1 MPANQRRPYLLAYD
15 IADPKRLVRV
25 HRTVRSSGMALQYS
39 VFLVVG
45 TTRDLDQLLAAL
57 DDIIKPSR
65 DDIRVY
71 PLPMQFDAD
80 QYGRQWLP
88 GGIDLPSDA
97 SLTQA
102 LLAMVAEQDR
112 RAAEEPP
119 ARSKHK
125 GRPGR
130 PLNRSR

>member
-15 IADPKRLVRV
+15 IADPKRLTRV

-45 TTRDLDQLLAAL
+45 TTRDLDRLLADL
-57 DDIIKPSR
+57 DAIIQPAR

-71 PLPMQFDAD
+71 PLPMQFDAE

-88 GGIDLPSDA
+88 GGIDIPTDA

-102 LLAMVAEQDR
+102 LLALVAKQER
-112 RAAEEPP
+112 RAAEQQP
-119 ARSKHK
+119 ARGKQRK
-125 GRPGR
+125 Q
-130 PLNRSR
+130 SRHPRTQR

>member
-25 HRTVRSSGMALQYS
+25 HRTVRGSGMALQYS

-57 DDIIKPSR
+57 DEIIKPSR

-71 PLPMQFDAD
+71 PLPMQFDAE

-88 GGIDLPSDA
+88 GGVDLPTDA

-112 RAAEEPP
+112 RAADEQP
-119 ARSKHK
+119 ARSKRK

-130 PLNRSR
+130 HTKRSH

>member
-1 MPANQRRPYLLAYD
+1 MAANQRRPYLLAYD
-15 IADPKRLVRV
+15 IADPKRLTRV
-25 HRTVRSSGMALQYS
+25 HRTVRGSGMALQYS

-45 TTRDLDQLLAAL
+45 TVRDLDQLLASL
-57 DDIIKPSR
+57 DTIIKPAC

-71 PLPMQFDAD
+71 PLPMQFDAE

-88 GGIDLPSDA
+88 GGVDLPNDA

-112 RAAEEPP
+112 RAAEDQATP
-119 ARSKHK
+119 SSNK
-125 GRPGR
+125 GPPGR
-130 PLNRSR
+130 RL

>member
-15 IADPKRLVRV
+15 IADPKRLTRV

-45 TTRDLDQLLAAL
+45 TTRDLDRLLADL
-57 DDIIKPSR
+57 DAIIQPAR

-88 GGIDLPSDA
+88 GGVDIPTDA

-102 LLAMVAEQDR
+102 LLALVAEQDR
-112 RAAEEPP
+112 RAAEQQP
-119 ARSKHK
+119 ARAQQRKQ
-125 GRPGR
+125 
-130 PLNRSR
+130 SRHPRTQR

>member
-15 IADPKRLVRV
+15 IADPKRLGRV
-25 HRTVRSSGMALQYS
+25 HRTVRGSGMALQYS

-71 PLPMQFDAD
+71 PLPMQFDAE

-88 GGIDLPSDA
+88 SGIDLPADA
-97 SLTQA
+97 NLTQA

-112 RAAEEPP
+112 RAAENPP
-119 ARSKHK
+119 ARPKQK

-130 PLNRSR
+130 PSKRSR

>member
-15 IADPKRLVRV
+15 IADPKRLIRV
-25 HRTVRSSGMALQYS
+25 HRTVRGSGMALQYS

-45 TTRDLDQLLAAL
+45 TTRDLDRLLADL
-57 DDIIKPSR
+57 DAIIQPAH

-112 RAAEEPP
+112 RAAEDHL
-119 ARSKHK
+119 ARSKQT

-130 PLNRSR
+130 PPKRSH

>member
-1 MPANQRRPYLLAYD
+1 MAANQRRPYLLAYD
-15 IADPKRLVRV
+15 IADPKRLTRV

-45 TTRDLDQLLAAL
+45 TVRDLDQLLAAL
-57 DDIIKPSR
+57 NVIISAKH

-71 PLPMQFDAD
+71 PLPMAFDAE

-88 GGIDLPSDA
+88 GGVDLPTDA

-102 LLAMVAEQDR
+102 LLAMVAEQDK
-112 RAAEEPP
+112 RAADDQAAQPNRN
-119 ARSKHK
+119 AR
-125 GRPGR
+125 
-130 PLNRSR
+130 RSRQPKRTP

>member
-25 HRTVRSSGMALQYS
+25 HRTVRGSGMALQYS

-57 DDIIKPSR
+57 DDIIKPTR

-71 PLPMQFDAD
+71 PLPMQFDAE

-88 GGIDLPSDA
+88 GGVDLPTGA

-112 RAAEEPP
+112 RVADDLP
-119 ARSKHK
+119 ARSKQK
-125 GRPGR
+125 GQPGR
-130 PLNRSR
+130 PSKRSH

>member
-25 HRTVRSSGMALQYS
+25 HRTVRGSGMALQYS

-45 TTRDLDQLLAAL
+45 NTRDLDQLLAAL
-57 DDIIKPSR
+57 DDIIKPAR

-71 PLPMQFDAD
+71 PLPMQFDAE

-88 GGIDLPSDA
+88 GGVDLPTDA

-112 RAAEEPP
+112 RAADQAAQPKP
-119 ARSKHK
+119 H
-125 GRPGR
+125 GRNGHTR
-130 PLNRSR
+130 NRKL

>member
-25 HRTVRSSGMALQYS
+25 HRTVRGSGMALQYS

-71 PLPMQFDAD
+71 PLPMQFDAE

-88 GGIDLPSDA
+88 GGVDLPTDA

-112 RAAEEPP
+112 RAADEQP
-119 ARSKHK
+119 ARSKRK
-125 GRPGR
+125 GRLGR
-130 PLNRSR
+130 HTKRSH